1 MILPERM
8 RAVSSSS
15 CDKCRVYLFT
25 DIENVSGNDLEK
37 WRSLLSD
44 ERLRRSEQY
53 RFFRDRRT
61 SVLVYLLLR
70 IAVYEDTGRHT
81 APEFS
86 LNKYGKPYIIGI
98 GDIFSISHCTKAVMC
113 AYGCKCG
120 CDVQDNEPAL
130 KPAAETIM
138 TVDEKI
144 AAGSD
149 IRELL
154 RIWTMKEAYGKYIG
168 KGLNYNTGEASFAR
182 FTGNDGTF
190 AVNDMYLHSVTYG
203 ELAYSVFS
211 ENSPVVI
218 KLSYEEFCEKCSV
231 LKR

>member
-1 MILPERM
+1 M
-8 RAVSSSS
+8 SSSS
-15 CDKCRVYLFT
+15 CDRCRVYLFT
-25 DIENVSGNDLEK
+25 DIENVSENDLGK
-37 WRSLLSD
+37 WHDLLSE
-44 ERLRRSEQY
+44 ERLRRSERY
-53 RFFRDRRT
+53 KFFRDRRT
-61 SVLVYLLLR
+61 SILAYLLLR
-70 IAVYEDTGRHT
+70 IAVYEHIGKHT

-86 LNKYGKPYIIGI
+86 LNKYGKPYIIGR

-120 CDVQDNEPAL
+120 CDVQDSEPAL

-138 TVDEKI
+138 TADEKI

-154 RIWTMKEAYGKYIG
+154 RIWTIKEAYGKYIG

-190 AVNDMYLHSVTYG
+190 AVNDMYLYSVSDG

-211 ENSPVVI
+211 EKEPDI
-218 KLSYEEFCEKCSV
+218 RIISYEEFCEKCSL

>member
-1 MILPERM
+1 MT
-8 RAVSSSS
+8 VSSSS

-44 ERLRRSEQY
+44 ERLRRSERY
-53 RFFRDRRT
+53 KFFRDRRA
-61 SVLVYLLLR
+61 SVLAYLLLL
-70 IAVYEDTGRHT
+70 IAMYEHIGMHD
-81 APEFS
+81 APVFS
-86 LNKYGKPYIIGI
+86 LNKYGKPYIIGR

-130 KPAAETIM
+130 KTAANTIM
-138 TVDEKI
+138 TADEKVT
-144 AAGSD
+144 AGSD

-168 KGLNYNTGEASFAR
+168 KGLNYNTGEISFAK

-190 AVNDMYLHSVTYG
+190 AVNNMYLHSVSDE

-211 ENSPVVI
+211 EKKPVII
-218 KLSYEEFCEKCSV
+218 KIVYEEFCEKCSL